1 MNDRKVA
8 IVTGAYKGT
17 GLKISDFLLKKFIRF
32 IV

>member
-17 GLKISDFLLKKFIRF
+17 GLIISDFLLKKIIRF